1 MLVLHITT
9 TTTTVYLQMVHAIVK
24 HEAMSML
31 CSRTAV
37 LSY

>member
-1 MLVLHITT
+1 MLVLHI